1 MTLMRARTLLVSI
14 FLCCLVVECFCIL
27 IVYTKGAISSNDV
40 TTLLVKMLEI
50 YSVPLAVIL
59 GGIFA
64 RPAKV
69 TLEGGIETAPS
80 TAFWVSVA
88 VAIVWNALLLWRGVG
103 FSVAAFRL
111 SIEDNVSF
119 FSSYLD
125 SISKASS
132 FLVAGA
138 LAYFFSKT

>member
-1 MTLMRARTLLVSI
+1 MSLVRARTVLVSV
-14 FLCCLVVECFCIL
+14 FLGSLVLQVFCIL
-27 IVYTKGAISSNDV
+27 IVYMKSTITSNDV

-64 RPAKV
+64 RPAKASQ
-69 TLEGGIETAPS
+69 EGVIETAPL
-80 TAFWVSVA
+80 TAFWLSVGLA
-88 VAIVWNALLLWRGVG
+88 AVWNLLLLWRGIG
-103 FSVAAFRL
+103 FSVAAFVP
-111 SIEDNVSF
+111 SIEDSVNS
-119 FSSYLD
+119 FSSYVD

-138 LAYFFSKT
+138 LAYFSSKA

>member
-1 MTLMRARTLLVSI
+1 MTLVRARILLVSI
-14 FLCCLVVECFCIL
+14 FLCGLILECICVL
-27 IVYTKGAISSNDV
+27 IVYSKGAITSSDV

-64 RPAKV
+64 RPAKPTQV
-69 TLEGGIETAPS
+69 GASESAPS
-80 TAFWVSVA
+80 TAFWVSVGLA
-88 VAIVWNALLLWRGVG
+88 LVWNALLLWRGIV
-103 FSVAAFRL
+103 FSVAAFRP
-111 SIEDNVSF
+111 SIEDNVNF
-119 FSSYLD
+119 FASYVEA
-125 SISKASS
+125 ISKASS